1 MSTRSLA
8 LCVAL
13 FGAWAGIATAGE
25 PPVVPVAQPVAR
37 TVTDYAEF
45 TGRTMAAQS
54 VEIRARVT
62 GYLVTA
68 SFKEG
73 AAVKAGDVLF
83 TIDPRPY
90 QAMYEKA
97 VAELA
102 LSRATLK
109 LAQFSFKRDTDIAA
123 RAPGSIS
130 QQQLDQDRAAVD
142 EAEARV
148 MAYQASLDVQKLN
161 LDFTKVRAPIDGRI
175 SRYYETP
182 GNLVFGDKTILTTIV
197 SLDPMYV
204 YFDMD
209 ERTLLQIHRAI
220 NDGKVKDPAT
230 TACPVTMGLVG
241 DAGYPHTG
249 TINFVDNRVDP
260 EKGTIAVRCTLP
272 NPRPANGVALIMPG
286 MFARGRFPIGE
297 PYKALV
303 VPDKA
308 ILHDNDGDFVFAV
321 NAKDML
327 ERRSVQLGQKQP
339 GGMQAIRSGITAE
352 DRIVLVVARGLKAGL
367 AVRPQKTSLPE

>member
-8 LCVAL
+8 LCVTLLGAL
-13 FGAWAGIATAGE
+13 AGTAAAGE
-25 PPVVPVAQPVAR
+25 PPVVPVTQPESR

-62 GYLVTA
+62 GYLVAA

-90 QAMYEKA
+90 QATYEKA
-97 VAELA
+97 VAEVA

-230 TACPVTMGLVG
+230 TACPVTIGLVG

-249 TINFVDNRVDP
+249 ALNFVDNRVDP

-272 NPRPANGVALIMPG
+272 NPRPANGVALMMPG

-308 ILHDNDGDFVFAV
+308 ILHDNDGDFVFTV

-352 DRIVLVVARGLKAGL
+352 DRVVVVVARGLKAGL